1 MPFSRPPRS
10 TTSRAAMPSS
20 SCRGACPPV
29 SAPTSRPSLT
39 LTFSDAAFGD
49 YVLVETKA
57 PEGYVLDAT
66 PMPVQ
71 IREHGAAVALTV
83 KNAPKPVE
91 PSPQP
96 IEERKPEPKKAAVL
110 PVTGDGMNVAIPAG
124 LAALA
129 LGALAVARRRMGKR
143 N

>member
-1 MPFSRPPRS
+1 M
-10 TTSRAAMPSS
+10 
-20 SCRGACPPV
+20 RGDEVVANGV
-29 SAPTSRPSLT
+29 TDADGT